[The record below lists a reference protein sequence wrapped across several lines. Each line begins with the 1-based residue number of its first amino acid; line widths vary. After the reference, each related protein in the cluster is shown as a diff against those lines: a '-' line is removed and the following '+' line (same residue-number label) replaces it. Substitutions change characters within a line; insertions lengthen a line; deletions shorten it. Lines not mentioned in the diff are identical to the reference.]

1 MKLILTTI
9 IIIFLLISCSKK
21 EEVKFQAFSP
31 EAFAYDIGDAWEINA
46 TVNVK
51 GFEKKEVGDELSG
64 SLGFSVDVVN
74 PDGAKTRDVFIDIKE
89 VTSKELADVQLE
101 AQFELDYNSPD
112 GLYKIIFHIADK
124 NSRETIM
131 AEAEFEL
138 KK

>member
-21 EEVKFQAFSP
+21 EEVKFEAFSP
-31 EAFAYDIGDAWEINA
+31 EAFAYDIGDSWEINA

-51 GFEKKEVGDELSG
+51 GFVKKEVGEELST
-64 SLGFSVDVVN
+64 SLDFSVDIID
-74 PDGAKTRDVFIDIKE
+74 PDSVETKNIFIDSKD
-89 VTSKELADVQLE
+89 VTSKELVDVQLE

-112 GLYKIIFHIADK
+112 GLYKIIFHITDKYSGEIVSAD
-124 NSRETIM
+124 
-131 AEAEFEL
+131 AEFEL